1 MFLCSLLPVSM
12 HRDKHIHH
20 THAHLQLHKTDVTV
34 VMLCTTTPC
43 CSKIETNA
51 CESWPCVKLLHDH
64 WSGSFDWI
72 PVWLS
77 LTWSICATVLGLG
90 LGSGVEVGGG
100 VELSHWEAVRVITTL
115 CFDISTFLMGA
126 KCCAGI
132 PVSVCLCSRLSPSC
146 PGLCQH
152 SCERQRVIKV

>member
-90 LGSGVEVGGG
+90 LGSGVEVGGVWSYHTERLLG
-100 VELSHWEAVRVITTL
+100 SLQPSASIFPLFWWEPNVVLESLCLSVFV
-115 CFDISTFLMGA
+115 
-126 KCCAGI
+126 
-132 PVSVCLCSRLSPSC
+132 PVSHHPVQGYASTAVSGS
-146 PGLCQH
+146 
-152 SCERQRVIKV
+152 V